1 MLKTVTVPYPFAG
14 RKPSEPGLKNG
25 FVQYCNAGV
34 YEDFNILYKY
44 IFAPSGKKDVLL
56 HLDFELKESKSSIKI
71 EKINKPKNKKK
82 MKKVLF
88 AMAIAAMFGFVAC
101 NNNKTEEP
109 AQDTAA
115 VEAAACC
122 EEQTASDT
130 ATVEN
135 MVEEVVSDAVEAA
148 VAE

>member
-1 MLKTVTVPYPFAG
+1 M
-14 RKPSEPGLKNG
+14 
-25 FVQYCNAGV
+25 
-34 YEDFNILYKY
+34 
-44 IFAPSGKKDVLL
+44 

-71 EKINKPKNKKK
+71 ENINKPKTRKK

-101 NNNKTEEP
+101 NNNKTAEEP

-122 EEQTASDT
+122 EEQTACDT

-135 MVEEVVSDAVEAA
+135 MVEEVVSDAVEAV